1 MSHMTRIPLTVE
13 QALLGFLRERPMHGY
28 EIHQRLSR
36 PAELGVVWRLKP
48 GQLYALLDRLE
59 EEGYIAATVEPQEG
73 RPPRK
78 VFCLTEKGAATF
90 AAWVESPVARGR
102 EFRLEF
108 LAKLYFAR
116 REPPAVLAR
125 LVERQRAQC
134 AQWLAEQQRQ
144 AEQAQATD
152 PYEWL
157 VCRFRSGQI
166 EAMLAWLEVV
176 ASQGESASQR
186 VNESTKM

>member
-1 MSHMTRIPLTVE
+1 MSHTTRIPLTVE

-59 EEGYIAATVEPQEG
+59 AEGYVAATVEPQAG

-78 VFCLTEKGAATF
+78 VFRLTEKGATTF

-125 LVERQRAQC
+125 LVERQRVTC
-134 AQWLAEQQRQ
+134 EQWLAEQQQQ
-144 AEQAQATD
+144 AGQAQTTD

-157 VCRFRSGQI
+157 VCRFRIGQI
-166 EAMLAWLEVV
+166 EAMLTWLEVV
-176 ASQGESASQR
+176 AAEHQ
-186 VNESTKM
+186 